1 MTRVTSQ
8 RAAVL
13 LAAWLAG
20 CGQAAAGCGV
30 ASLYAP
36 GSGARAASPNQ
47 MDISAAHRTLPPG
60 TRVIVRNQQTG
71 RSIIVR
77 IADRSQSLLDR
88 IIDLSTDAMSAL
100 GLNASAP
107 VCVEVLS
114 YGSPKTGFKL
124 IEARH
129 PVPDTKHAEVSQ
141 DESAGSG
148 ARSAYVRRWKA
159 ARLGRSKASRF
170 AQARHSKRFVRKSG
184 SRRRG

>member
-8 RAAVL
+8 RAAVF

-36 GSGARAASPNQ
+36 GSGARAVPRNQ

-77 IADRSQSLLDR
+77 IADRSPSLLDR
-88 IIDLSTDAMSAL
+88 IIELSTDAMSAL
-100 GLNASAP
+100 GINASAP

-124 IEARH
+124 IQASH
-129 PVPDTKHAEVSQ
+129 PVSDTKQAEASQ
-141 DESAGSG
+141 DQSSGSG
-148 ARSAYVRRWKA
+148 ARSAHVSRWKTP
-159 ARLGRSKASRF
+159 RVRRSKASRI
-170 AQARHSKRFVRKSG
+170 AQARHSKRFVKKSG